1 MKQEPERGLP
11 QECSGPIPRIRRWV
25 FVCCCAPE
33 VWCYCDRKRGRR
45 GEGGR
50 PPAGDV
56 PVKSLCPCRALSCE
70 FPQRGE
76 SCLCAAAGLPT
87 CESPGPGGVSRG
99 AGAGGVAGTLLA
111 TVPRV
116 GTLAAMPCGSRA
128 AEVSVGS
135 GMQQDVAGRKAPALW
150 PCRLGAVG
158 GQSLCLEPSGLA
170 ALLRP
175 SPPCKRQGKISPLL
189 LPWCSIQPGQRV
201 GSFPALLEGRSSWRA
216 VSWLCLERSEWPPA
230 CLGEQLPCRRIA
242 GIPAE
247 QSQLS
252 TADCALLR
260 AQLPHS
266 LPWWSG
272 TGLVTSA
279 QPGTD
284 PFSRGLPVFHNRPLC
299 PDPSRRPDQYL
310 RSQPPALAEGATLQ
324 LPPAS
329 SPPAPPCPLSLPP
342 HPAPWLPARCLIR
355 CDLCRACISR

>member
-1 MKQEPERGLP
+1 MLLSPGW
-11 QECSGPIPRIRRWV
+11 GPSQQ
-25 FVCCCAPE
+25 C
-33 VWCYCDRKRGRR
+33 
-45 GEGGR
+45 
-50 PPAGDV
+50 
-56 PVKSLCPCRALSCE
+56 PVV
-70 FPQRGE
+70 
-76 SCLCAAAGLPT
+76 AGLLRCPWAVG
-87 CESPGPGGVSRG
+87 CSRM
-99 AGAGGVAGTLLA
+99 LLA
-111 TVPRV
+111 GR
-116 GTLAAMPCGSRA
+116 LQPCGHA
-128 AEVSVGS
+128 AWGLWVDRVFAWSPAAWLPSCGPLLP
-135 GMQQDVAGRKAPALW
+135 ANAKGR
-150 PCRLGAVG
+150 
-158 GQSLCLEPSGLA
+158 S
-170 ALLRP
+170 
-175 SPPCKRQGKISPLL
+175 SPLL

-252 TADCALLR
+252 TADCALLH